1 MGLQETPTTDQRRAP
16 RVAKTLEI
24 SYSSGTTPTAARID
38 DLSATG
44 MFVDTHHPL
53 TVGQSID
60 FSFQFTETEDDAPVR
75 GRGQVVWA
83 EPMVG
88 VGVRFTHMTAR
99 DQERIKYFV
108 AAVLF
113 GHVSGNRVH

>member
-1 MGLQETPTTDQRRAP
+1 METLTTQPEKRRAP

-24 SYSSGTTPTAARID
+24 SYSCDSTPTPARID
-38 DLSATG
+38 DLSITG

-60 FSFQFTETEDDAPVR
+60 FTFNFTEIDEEAPIR
-75 GRGQVVWA
+75 GRGEVVWT

-88 VGVRFTHMTAR
+88 VGIRFTHMAGD
-99 DQERIKYFV
+99 DQERIKFFV

-113 GHVSGNRVH
+113 GHVSGNRVN